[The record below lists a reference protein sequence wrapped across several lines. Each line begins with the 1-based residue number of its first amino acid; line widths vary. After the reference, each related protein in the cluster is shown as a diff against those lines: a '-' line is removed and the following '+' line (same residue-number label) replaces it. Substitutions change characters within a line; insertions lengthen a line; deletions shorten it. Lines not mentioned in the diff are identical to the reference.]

1 MVYRLQL
8 TTNPIYSSTHLP
20 IYFFLVSNYYNQ
32 IMNSILQTTNKE
44 LVKFLEDHSYP
55 SYRADQI
62 LQWVYK
68 HRVTDWRQMTNLS
81 PELQQFLSQYY
92 SLRHARL
99 EKKQSSADGT
109 IKILLRWPDDAK
121 TETVLIAD
129 DPRRTVCLSTQV
141 GCPVECAFCA
151 TGLAGLERSL
161 ATAEIVEQLLWIQH
175 DLKPNE
181 RISNVVIMGMGEPL
195 ANYDNTLRAIRII
208 NADWAFGIGARHIT
222 LSTIGLPKQIRRLAH
237 EDLQI
242 TLAVSLHAGD
252 DKLRQKLIPWAK
264 QFHLDQIFAAIDYY
278 YQNTHREVTLE
289 YVLLEGVNTSTAD
302 ADNLA
307 NWSRRFRCNV
317 NLINYNPVTETKYF
331 PAAPETAQRFL
342 QHLKTCGVNVHLRP
356 GRGGDI
362 DAACGQLRR

>member
-1 MVYRLQL
+1 
-8 TTNPIYSSTHLP
+8 
-20 IYFFLVSNYYNQ
+20 
-32 IMNSILQTTNKE
+32 MNSILQTTNEE

-62 LQWVYK
+62 LSWVYK
-68 HRVTDWRQMTNLS
+68 HRVTDWQQMTNL
-81 PELQQFLSQYY
+81 PLELQQFLSEHY
-92 SLRHARL
+92 SLRQGHL
-99 EKKQSSADGT
+99 EKKQSGADGT

-141 GCPVECAFCA
+141 GCPVGCAFCA
-151 TGLAGLERSL
+151 SGLTGLERSL
-161 ATAEIVEQLLWIQH
+161 AAAEIVEQLLWMQQ

-195 ANYDNTLRAIRII
+195 ANYENTLRAIRII

-252 DKLRQKLIPWAK
+252 DELRQKLIPWAK
-264 QFHLDQIFAAIDYY
+264 QFHLDQIFDAIDYY
-278 YQNTHREVTLE
+278 FQHTRREVTLE
-289 YVLLEGVNTSTAD
+289 YVLLEGVNTSPAD

-307 NWSRRFRCNV
+307 NWANRSRCNV
-317 NLINYNPVTETKYF
+317 NLINYNPVTETQF
-331 PAAPETAQRFL
+331 TPATVETAVRFL
-342 QHLKTCGVNVHLRP
+342 QHLKTRGVNACLRP